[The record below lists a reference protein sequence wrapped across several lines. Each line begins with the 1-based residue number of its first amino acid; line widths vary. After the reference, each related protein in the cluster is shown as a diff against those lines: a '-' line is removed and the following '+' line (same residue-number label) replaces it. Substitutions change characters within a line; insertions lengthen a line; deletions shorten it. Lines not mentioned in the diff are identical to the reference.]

1 MFGWSN
7 PIIHGTRLLVP
18 GHTDLA
24 IAHTQ
29 HKRIY
34 GLCHVIAS
42 WMILPFGEESLAH
55 MGNSLLACWRSS
67 DSKHN
72 GRCHSAPAAAN
83 LTENNLGPPEPPQR
97 SKGPLPPR
105 RPASR
110 YCSAIVPSPGP
121 QPRRHL
127 GGARGR
133 VGDGPYSSNRLRIP
147 RNPLV
152 RSARSA

>member
-1 MFGWSN
+1 MWAGAVFGWSN

-24 IAHTQ
+24 IAHPQ

-34 GLCHVIAS
+34 GLCHVVAS

-55 MGNSLLACWRSS
+55 IGSSLLACWRSS

-83 LTENNLGPPEPPQR
+83 LAENNLGPPEPSQR

-110 YCSAIVPSPGP
+110 YIGPHCPITASSAPPP
-121 QPRRHL
+121 PRRSPW
-127 GGARGR
+127 ASRR
-133 VGDGPYSSNRLRIP
+133 RPVFFKPSA
-147 RNPLV
+147 NP
-152 RSARSA
+152 A